1 MKKTSVKRTRKGGLR
16 PSTREPCNVNN
27 VEERLMAVNDILTRS
42 EEYTTREEQQNAV
55 NEIVDLIAPNEF
67 GRGLVLMNADA
78 LVTNNEAFRNLLV
91 DTYARENPNRN
102 ITQGGDPLLRPI
114 GTKNPLLRY
123 RYIGN
128 PLQYPLRVLRG
139 RAGPD
144 YYPDF
149 KELMKSKRKR
159 THKKKHR
166 KSRRKSQRKN

>member
-42 EEYTTREEQQNAV
+42 EEYTTREEQQNAM

-67 GRGLVLMNADA
+67 GRGFVLMNADA

-91 DTYARENPNRN
+91 DTYAIENPNRN
-102 ITQGGDPLLRPI
+102 ITQGG
-114 GTKNPLLRY
+114 KS
-123 RYIGN
+123 
-128 PLQYPLRVLRG
+128 
-139 RAGPD
+139 
-144 YYPDF
+144 
-149 KELMKSKRKR
+149 MKSKRKR

-166 KSRRKSQRKN
+166 KSRRKSKRKNQV

>member
-91 DTYARENPNRN
+91 DTYAIENPNRN

-114 GTKNPLLRY
+114 DRKNPLFRHM
-123 RYIGN
+123 YIAN
-128 PLQYPLRVLRG
+128 PDAVINRGVLRG
-139 RAGPD
+139 KAHPFTYID
-144 YYPDF
+144 M
-149 KELMKSKRKR
+149 KKLKSKRKR

-166 KSRRKSQRKN
+166 KSRKSKRKN

>member
-55 NEIVDLIAPNEF
+55 NEIVDLIAPTEF
-67 GRGLVLMNADA
+67 GRGFVLMNADA

-91 DTYARENPNRN
+91 DTYAIENPNRN
-102 ITQGGDPLLRPI
+102 ITQGG
-114 GTKNPLLRY
+114 KS
-123 RYIGN
+123 
-128 PLQYPLRVLRG
+128 
-139 RAGPD
+139 
-144 YYPDF
+144 
-149 KELMKSKRKR
+149 MKSKRKR

-166 KSRRKSQRKN
+166 KSRRKSRRKSKRKN